1 MYWKSDCALCECV
14 DSKEVCTY
22 DSCRLTE
29 NDCLVQ
35 DQVLINQEGIF
46 IWKYFI
52 ICCSNFNNFITL
64 HIQKKNLSNEIYQQ
78 DLKTR

>member
-29 NDCLVQ
+29 SDCLAQ
-35 DQVLINQEGIF
+35 DQVLVNQEGI
-46 IWKYFI
+46 
-52 ICCSNFNNFITL
+52 
-64 HIQKKNLSNEIYQQ
+64 
-78 DLKTR
+78 